1 MYCTWAIRFPLS
13 RAAVMGVGGGG
24 RGLATR
30 RTKTSK
36 NVTSY
41 KEGGEPPPAAS
52 PPPFPPKSAH
62 SLSPCRIVSSSSPS
76 PRHCTY
82 SLNPTASLSPVGSLR
97 LRWRKVVAL
106 PPLRTE
112 LRSRPRTPR
121 QMPSKK
127 WPPSAVR
134 EMLHPQS
141 LDRSLRRRIWW
152 SRGWWARTPSRS
164 EERRVGKEC
173 RSRWSPY
180 H

>member
-1 MYCTWAIRFPLS
+1 MPAESARTALYKPAPARLLLYTEGIHVLY
-13 RAAVMGVGGGG
+13 VGVSFSLVTCGG
-24 RGLATR
+24 RGRGRRRSWASHAATR

-62 SLSPCRIVSSSSPS
+62 SLSPCRIVSPSSPS
-76 PRHCTY
+76 PRHRTY

-112 LRSRPRTPR
+112 LRSRP
-121 QMPSKK
+121 
-127 WPPSAVR
+127 
-134 EMLHPQS
+134 
-141 LDRSLRRRIWW
+141 
-152 SRGWWARTPSRS
+152 
-164 EERRVGKEC
+164 
-173 RSRWSPY
+173 
-180 H
+180 